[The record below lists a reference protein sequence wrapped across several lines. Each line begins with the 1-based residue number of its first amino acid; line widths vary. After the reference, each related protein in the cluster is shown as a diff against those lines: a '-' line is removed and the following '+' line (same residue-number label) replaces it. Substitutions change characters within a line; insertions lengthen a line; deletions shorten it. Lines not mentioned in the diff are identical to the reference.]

1 MSDAMDVDDIPTH
14 PPNISQSAPVYSSS
28 PPIPQDIVNK
38 FKAGMTKAS
47 KFQDWPD
54 KLRAAEGDK
63 TQVQNV
69 FRAALCSFWREA
81 SQSDL
86 QKHVIDLSA
95 NADIIKVVR
104 SLNVSE
110 IEEWKSIIHKG
121 GWVDLIMHLMYLAP
135 FLIRYIVIWYW
146 HSETSETSC

>member
-1 MSDAMDVDDIPTH
+1 MSPLTLLIFHNLLPCILPR
-14 PPNISQSAPVYSSS
+14 PPL
-28 PPIPQDIVNK
+28 PQGIVNK

-81 SQSDL
+81 SPSDL

-110 IEEWKSIIHKG
+110 IEKWKSIIHKG
-121 GWVDLIMHLMYLAP
+121 
-135 FLIRYIVIWYW
+135 
-146 HSETSETSC
+146 E